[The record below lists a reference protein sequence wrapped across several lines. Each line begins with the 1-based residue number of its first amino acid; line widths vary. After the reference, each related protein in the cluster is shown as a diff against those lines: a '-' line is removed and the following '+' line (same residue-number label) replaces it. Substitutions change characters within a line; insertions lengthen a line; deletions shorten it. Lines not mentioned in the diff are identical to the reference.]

1 MSSRLERLRAC
12 TNGYTVTPRQ
22 YAYVAYAALVALT
35 LIVLSG
41 AAVRLTGSGLG
52 CPDWPRCYGHAY
64 PPLNTHAVI
73 EFSNRMITVPVSI
86 FAGAAWLLALRR
98 RPYRRDLMWL
108 GALLP
113 LGVIGQAVLGGFTV
127 RGALDYGWVMGHFAL
142 SMLILLA
149 AAVLAWRAGHE
160 SALLEIEATEAG
172 TPHAPLAAEGE
183 SAAAGAPFSAN
194 GPHVEVPANGAA
206 ANGAAANGT
215 PANGASE
222 PLAGADVAAGPDR
235 PEERSLILWLRGLV
249 ALGALTIFAG
259 TAATAAGPHAGGSP
273 GQRINRL
280 DFDGHGTMDF
290 VIHRHGEIALL
301 FGLVSLA
308 LWFLARRRHAS
319 RPVQRSLTV
328 LCVLLAL
335 QGVVGLDQYKTHL
348 PTQLV
353 WVHVGLA
360 CGAWLAAI
368 WAALAA
374 GALAP
379 RRSTI
384 APERAPSVQ
393 VAAPRPVEFPG
404 N

>member
-1 MSSRLERLRAC
+1 MRRRLQRLRER

-22 YAYVAYAALVALT
+22 YAVTAYVALGALT

-41 AAVRLTGSGLG
+41 AAVRLSGSGLG
-52 CPDWPRCYGHAY
+52 CPDWPKCYGNAY

-73 EFSNRMITVPVSI
+73 EFSNRMITVPVSLA
-86 FAGAAWLLALRR
+86 AGAAWLLALRR

-113 LGVIGQAVLGGFTV
+113 LGVIAQAVLGGFTV
-127 RGALDYGWVMGHFAL
+127 RGELDYGYVMGHFAL

-149 AAVLAWRAGHE
+149 AALLAWRAG
-160 SALLEIEATEAG
+160 
-172 TPHAPLAAEGE
+172 PPLGRSEETSRIGRAREPAEQ
-183 SAAAGAPFSAN
+183 AAAGN
-194 GPHVEVPANGAA
+194 GRPVGVGIGVGGAQKHE
-206 ANGAAANGT
+206 GT
-215 PANGASE
+215 QDGH
-222 PLAGADVAAGPDR
+222 GDVADRTPTDR
-235 PEERSLILWLRGLV
+235 PLTDRTLILSVRALV

-280 DFDGHGTMDF
+280 NFDGRGTMDF
-290 VIHRHGEIALL
+290 VIHRHGEIALA
-301 FGLVSLA
+301 FGLAAVA
-308 LWFLARRRHAS
+308 VWWMARRREAG
-319 RPVQRSLTV
+319 PVVRRSLTV

-360 CGAWLAAI
+360 CGAWLAAV
-368 WAALAA
+368 WAACAA
-374 GALAP
+374 GTLA
-379 RRSTI
+379 RRGARI
-384 APERAPSVQ
+384 APEKATSGPVRAASPIK
-393 VAAPRPVEFPG
+393 FPG